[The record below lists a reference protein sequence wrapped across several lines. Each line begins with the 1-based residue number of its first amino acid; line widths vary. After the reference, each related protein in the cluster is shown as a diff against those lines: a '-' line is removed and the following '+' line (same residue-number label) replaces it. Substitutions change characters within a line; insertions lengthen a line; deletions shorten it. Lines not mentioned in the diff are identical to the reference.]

1 MSPKQFSVKEV
12 QEKDWPL
19 LKQLVDEVWPATFK
33 DILSEAQITYMM
45 EMMYSEASLKKQTET
60 GSIFYI
66 LYSKLP
72 QGKPN
77 RHCLETDFQFGGKPR
92 SIKPIGGAN
101 NEEPCGYLAI
111 IPQFTNEKLTTK
123 GTVTKVDKIYVLPK
137 TQGTGAGRFLMDF
150 AFAEAKKAGDL
161 GVTLN
166 VNRDNKATSFYEY
179 YGFKNMYS
187 EDFDIGKGYLMEDH
201 IMYYPF

>member
-12 QEKDWPL
+12 REKDWPV

-33 DILSEAQITYMM
+33 DILSEAQISYMM
-45 EMMYSEASLKKQTET
+45 EMMYSVASLKKQTET
-60 GSIFYI
+60 GSKFYI
-66 LYSKLP
+66 LYNKLP
-72 QGKPN
+72 QDKPI
-77 RHCLETDFQFGGKPR
+77 RHSLETDFQFRDKPR

-101 NEEPCGYLAI
+101 NDVPCGYLAI
-111 IPQFTNEKLTTK
+111 IPQYTNEKLTTR
-123 GTVTKVDKIYVLPK
+123 GTITKVDKIYVLPN

-150 AFAEAKKAGDL
+150 AFAEAKKAGAL

-166 VNRDNKATSFYEY
+166 VNRDNRATSFYEY

>member
-12 QEKDWPL
+12 REKDWPV

-33 DILSEAQITYMM
+33 DILSEAQISYMM
-45 EMMYSEASLKKQTET
+45 EMMYSVASLKKQTET
-60 GSIFYI
+60 GSLFYI
-66 LYSKLP
+66 LYS
-72 QGKPN
+72 N
-77 RHCLETDFQFGGKPR
+77 D
-92 SIKPIGGAN
+92 A
-101 NEEPCGYLAI
+101 PCGYLAI
-111 IPQFTNEKLTTK
+111 IPQYTNEKLTTR
-123 GTVTKVDKIYVLPK
+123 GTITKVDKIYVLPN

>member
-1 MSPKQFSVKEV
+1 
-12 QEKDWPL
+12 
-19 LKQLVDEVWPATFK
+19 
-33 DILSEAQITYMM
+33 
-45 EMMYSEASLKKQTET
+45 
-60 GSIFYI
+60 
-66 LYSKLP
+66 
-72 QGKPN
+72 
-77 RHCLETDFQFGGKPR
+77 
-92 SIKPIGGAN
+92 
-101 NEEPCGYLAI
+101 
-111 IPQFTNEKLTTK
+111 
-123 GTVTKVDKIYVLPK
+123 
-137 TQGTGAGRFLMDF
+137 MDF

>member
-33 DILSEAQITYMM
+33 DILSSAQISYMM
-45 EMMYSEASLKKQTET
+45 EMMYSVASLKKQTET
-60 GSIFYI
+60 GSTFYI
-66 LYSKLP
+66 LYNKLP
-72 QGKPN
+72 QDKPI
-77 RHCLETDFQFGGKPR
+77 RHSLETDFQFRDKPR
-92 SIKPIGGAN
+92 SIKPFGGAN
-101 NEEPCGYLAI
+101 NEEACGYLAI
-111 IPQFTNEKLTTK
+111 IPQYTNEKLTTR
-123 GTVTKVDKIYVLPK
+123 GTITKVDKIYVLPK

-150 AFAEAKKAGDL
+150 AFAEAKKAGAL

-166 VNRDNKATSFYEY
+166 VNRDNRATSFYEY

>member
-72 QGKPN
+72 QGKTN
-77 RHCLETDFQFGGKPR
+77 RRCLETDFQFGGKPR
-92 SIKPIGGAN
+92 SIKPFGGAN
-101 NEEPCGYLAI
+101 NDVPCGYLAI
-111 IPQFTNEKLTTK
+111 IPQYTNEKLTTK

-166 VNRDNKATSFYEY
+166 VNRDNKATAFYEY

-187 EDFDIGKGYLMEDH
+187 EDFDIGNGYLMEDH

>member
-12 QEKDWPL
+12 REKDWPV

-33 DILSEAQITYMM
+33 DILSEAQISYMM
-45 EMMYSEASLKKQTET
+45 EMMYSVASLKKQTET

-92 SIKPIGGAN
+92 SIKPFGGAN
-101 NEEPCGYLAI
+101 NDVPCGYLAI
-111 IPQFTNEKLTTK
+111 IPKYTNEKLTTK

-150 AFAEAKKAGDL
+150 AFAEAKKVGDL

-166 VNRDNKATSFYEY
+166 VNRDNKATAFYEY
-179 YGFKNMYS
+179 YGFENRYS
-187 EDFDIGKGYLMEDH
+187 EDFDIGNGYLMEDH